1 MPNVTF
7 VLPNGERTTVRAEA
21 GFTVMG
27 VALRQGIDG
36 IEAECGG
43 CLSCATCHVV
53 VDEAWSDKL
62 RPIDEIEDEML
73 EMVPD
78 RQPASRL
85 SCQIKLT
92 DALDGI
98 TVHVPEAQ
106 TVT

>member
-7 VLPNGERTTVRAEA
+7 VMPNGERTTVAGDV

-27 VALRQGIDG
+27 VALRQGIEG

-53 VDEAWSDKL
+53 VDDAWSDKL
-62 RPIDEIEDEML
+62 PPVDEIEDEML

-78 RQPASRL
+78 RKPASRL

-92 DALDGI
+92 GALDGI
-98 TVHVPEAQ
+98 IVHVPEAQ
-106 TVT
+106 IVT

>member
-7 VLPNGERTTVRAEA
+7 VLPDGERKTIAGDP

-27 VALRQGIDG
+27 VALRHEIAG

-53 VDEAWSDKL
+53 VDDAWLGKL
-62 RPIDEIEDEML
+62 PPIGEIEDEML

-85 SCQIKLT
+85 SCQIKLS

-98 TVHVPEAQ
+98 IVHVPESQIIA
-106 TVT
+106 